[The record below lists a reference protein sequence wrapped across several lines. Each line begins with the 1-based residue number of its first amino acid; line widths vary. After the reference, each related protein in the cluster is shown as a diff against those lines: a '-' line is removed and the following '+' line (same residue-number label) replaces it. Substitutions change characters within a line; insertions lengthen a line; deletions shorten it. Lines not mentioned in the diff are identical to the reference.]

1 MQDDSTSN
9 GSNDAQADLE
19 NYVEMFEAWSVSRR
33 PSLEEILQEAKSE
46 SGSDSDDGDMPLG
59 PPPPLRRQNAQVW
72 RKFETG
78 PYLL

>member
-1 MQDDSTSN
+1 
-9 GSNDAQADLE
+9 
-19 NYVEMFEAWSVSRR
+19 MFEEWSISER
-33 PSLEEILQEAKSE
+33 PSIEEILEEAKAESE
-46 SGSDSDDGDMPLG
+46 SESDSDASDFEMPIG